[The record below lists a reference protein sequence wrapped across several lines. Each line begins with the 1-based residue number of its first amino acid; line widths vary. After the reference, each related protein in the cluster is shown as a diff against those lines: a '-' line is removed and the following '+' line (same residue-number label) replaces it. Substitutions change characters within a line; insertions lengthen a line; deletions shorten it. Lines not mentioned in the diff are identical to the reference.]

1 MSRGNDGEGIEIVV
15 TSTSKHLLSGLKIL
29 NKDIKGV
36 KFDRSKVVTSKQTNG
51 QRITNKG
58 VKEHCRDEK

>member
-58 VKEHCRDEK
+58 VKRTLSR